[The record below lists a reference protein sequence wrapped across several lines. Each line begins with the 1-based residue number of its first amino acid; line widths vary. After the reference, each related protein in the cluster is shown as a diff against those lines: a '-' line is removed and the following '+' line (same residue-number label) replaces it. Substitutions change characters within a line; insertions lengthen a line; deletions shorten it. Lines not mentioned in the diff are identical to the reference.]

1 MTPLLS
7 LTTPELMAWIGK
19 GWWPFCRLAAFFWVL
34 PLFGDGHLSPQIRLL
49 FAFVLA
55 MVLMPLLPK
64 GPEVDPFSFATLVI
78 TLEQLLFGALLAL
91 MLQLLFTVVTMAG
104 QILSMQMGLAMAVMN
119 DPVNGGSAPL
129 LGQLLWIFVALLFL
143 AWNGHL
149 LALDVIVE
157 SFRRWPVGHSLTELD
172 LSLLINLAGWMFGA
186 ALLLALPAVIAMLLV
201 NITFGVMN
209 RSAPSLNIFAL
220 GFPMTMMLGLVSLLL
235 MLANIP
241 QRYLEFSQDVFELM
255 RQWGS

>member
-49 FAFVLA
+49 FAFSLA
-55 MVLMPLLPK
+55 MVLMPLLPL
-64 GPEVDPFSFATLVI
+64 GPAIDPFSFATLVI

-104 QILSMQMGLAMAVMN
+104 QVLSMQMGLAMAVMN

-129 LGQLLWIFVALLFL
+129 IGQLLWIFVALLFL

-157 SFRRWPVGHSLTELD
+157 SFRSWPVGHSLTELD
-172 LSLLINLAGWMFGA
+172 LSVLVNLAGWMFGA

-241 QRYLEFSQDVFELM
+241 QRYLEFSQDVFDLM
-255 RQWGS
+255 RQWSL

>member
-49 FAFVLA
+49 LAFALA

-64 GPEVDPFSFATLVI
+64 GPEIDPFSFATLVI

-157 SFRRWPVGHSLTELD
+157 SFRRWPVGHSLYELD
-172 LSLLINLAGWMFGA
+172 LSVLIHLAGWMFGA

-235 MLANIP
+235 MLANLP
-241 QRYLEFSQDVFELM
+241 QRYLEFSQDVFDLM
-255 RQWGS
+255 RQWSS

>member
-49 FAFVLA
+49 LAFALA

-64 GPEVDPFSFATLVI
+64 GPEIDLFSFATLVI

-157 SFRRWPVGHSLTELD
+157 SFRSWPVGHSLYELD
-172 LSLLINLAGWMFGA
+172 LSLLVNLAGWMFGA

-241 QRYLEFSQDVFELM
+241 QRYLEFSQDVFDLM
-255 RQWGS
+255 RHWS

>member
-49 FAFVLA
+49 LAFALA

-64 GPEVDPFSFATLVI
+64 GPEIDPFSFATLVI

-157 SFRRWPVGHSLTELD
+157 SFRRWPVGHSLYELD
-172 LSLLINLAGWMFGA
+172 LSLLVNLAGWMFGA

-235 MLANIP
+235 MLANLP

-255 RQWGS
+255 RQWSL

>member
-1 MTPLLS
+1 MSPLVS
-7 LTTPELMAWIGK
+7 LTTPELMAWLGK

-34 PLFGDGHLSPQIRLL
+34 PLFGDGHLSPLVRLL
-49 FAFVLA
+49 FAFL
-55 MVLMPLLPK
+55 LSLLLFPLLPP
-64 GPEVDPFSFATLVI
+64 GPAVDPFSFGAAVL
-78 TLEQLLFGALLAL
+78 TLEQILFGVLLAL
-91 MLQLLFTVVTMAG
+91 MLQMLFTLVTMAG

-129 LGQLLWIFVALLFL
+129 LGQLLWLCAALLFL

-149 LALDVIVE
+149 LALDIIVE
-157 SFRRWPVGHSLTELD
+157 SFRTWPAGHSLYRLD
-172 LSLLINLAGWMFGA
+172 LELLSRLFGWMFGA
-186 ALLLALPAVIAMLLV
+186 ALILALPAVIAMLLV

-220 GFPMTMMLGLVSLLL
+220 GFPMSMMLGLASLLL

-241 QRYLEFSQDVFELM
+241 QRYLEFSQEVFDLM
-255 RQWGS
+255 RHWSR

>member
-55 MVLMPLLPK
+55 MVLMPLLPR
-64 GPEVDPFSFATLVI
+64 GPEIDPFSFATLVI

-157 SFRRWPVGHSLTELD
+157 SFRRWPVGHSLAELD

-220 GFPMTMMLGLVSLLL
+220 GFPMTMMLGLLSLLL

>member
-1 MTPLLS
+1 MTALGS
-7 LTTPELMAWIGK
+7 ITAPELMAWLGK

-34 PLFGDGHLSPQIRLL
+34 PLFGDGYLPPQIRLL
-49 FAFVLA
+49 FAFMLSL
-55 MVLMPLLPK
+55 MLMPILPA
-64 GPEVDPFSFATLVI
+64 GPAVDPFSFTSAVLS
-78 TLEQLLFGALLAL
+78 LEQVLFGAFLAL
-91 MLQLLFTVVTMAG
+91 MLQMLFTTVTMGG
-104 QILSMQMGLAMAVMN
+104 QILSMQMGLSMAVMN

-129 LGQLLWIFVALLFL
+129 LSHLLWLLVALLFL
-143 AWNGHL
+143 SWNGHL
-149 LALDVIVE
+149 LALDIIVE
-157 SFRRWPVGHSLTELD
+157 SFRTFPAGHSLYELD
-172 LSLLINLAGWMFGA
+172 LNIFIQLFGWMFGA

-241 QRYLEFSQDVFELM
+241 GRYLEFSQDVFSLM
-255 RQWGS
+255 RDWIH